1 MPADGYHRLAKGF
14 TMSGKLLLLLLIL
27 IAGIAG
33 QQYKAITGQPA
44 ISLVEGNKND
54 CSQR

>member
-1 MPADGYHRLAKGF
+1 MPADGSNRLVKGF

-27 IAGIAG
+27 VAGIAC
-33 QQYKAITGQPA
+33 QQYKAVTSQAA
-44 ISLVEGNKND
+44 ISLIEGNKND

>member
-1 MPADGYHRLAKGF
+1 
-14 TMSGKLLLLLLIL
+14 MSGKLLLLLLIL

>member
-1 MPADGYHRLAKGF
+1 
-14 TMSGKLLLLLLIL
+14 MSGKLLLLLLIL
-27 IAGIAG
+27 VAGIAC
-33 QQYKAITGQPA
+33 QQFKAISGQTP

>member
-1 MPADGYHRLAKGF
+1 
-14 TMSGKLLLLLLIL
+14 MSGKLLLLLFIL
-27 IAGIAG
+27 VAGIAC
-33 QQYKAITGQPA
+33 QQYKAVTSQAP